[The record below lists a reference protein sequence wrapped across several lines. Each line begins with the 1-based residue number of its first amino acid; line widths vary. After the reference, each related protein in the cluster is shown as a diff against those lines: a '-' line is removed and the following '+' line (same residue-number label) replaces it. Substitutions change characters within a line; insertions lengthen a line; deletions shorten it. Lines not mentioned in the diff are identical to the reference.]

1 MSSRAKTSNKIKAIN
16 FLKKMTISAFMM
28 GLSIVFA
35 RFISIYIPLGG
46 MPSMRFSLGNLPT
59 IITSLVC
66 GPIWGMVVGAGADL
80 IGATAFPV
88 GAYFFGYTIDS
99 AIIGLIPWVISKN
112 LNGKKRIE
120 FIYSIVLNVVSLIIA
135 VTYLYTHTSYS
146 NGKTNFKYELILDDG
161 IRLGITFGLIAL
173 SMVSFIVIL
182 LLAKFI
188 GKEKYISR
196 NELPRYELFRGKK
209 VCVNPDALKAKE
221 GYSFIDIY
229 SFYITS
235 ALLVSICLL
244 PYWNSLT
251 MSLPYFY
258 GVFNNLIFMWIEA
271 PIKIIIYWMVLN
283 ILKKSGYMHISG
295 FDGGK
300 SYSTNE

>member
-1 MSSRAKTSNKIKAIN
+1 MGNIKN
-16 FLKKMTISAFMM
+16 F
-28 GLSIVFA
+28 
-35 RFISIYIPLGG
+35 
-46 MPSMRFSLGNLPT
+46 
-59 IITSLVC
+59 
-66 GPIWGMVVGAGADL
+66 
-80 IGATAFPV
+80 
-88 GAYFFGYTIDS
+88 
-99 AIIGLIPWVISKN
+99 
-112 LNGKKRIE
+112 NGKKRIE

-146 NGKTNFKYELILDDG
+146 NEKTNFKYELILDDG

>member
-1 MSSRAKTSNKIKAIN
+1 
-16 FLKKMTISAFMM
+16 MTISAFMM

-46 MPSMRFSLGNLPT
+46 MPSMRFSLGNLPI

-99 AIIGLIPWVISKN
+99 AIIGLIPWVISKI
-112 LNGKKRIE
+112 LNGN
-120 FIYSIVLNVVSLIIA
+120 LQIA
-135 VTYLYTHTSYS
+135 TEIGALYTHTSYS